1 VGWCLKYWR
10 DVQADLRAFFHLTP
24 AQALAL
30 PGPELLV
37 LIYRCPFFPGV
48 LAARYAKEQEE
59 ERRQSGAGPG
69 RSVIPASREG
79 VELAGLS
86 EYFEIE

>member
-1 VGWCLKYWR
+1 MRYWR
-10 DVQADLRAFFHLTP
+10 DVEADLRAFFHLTP

-30 PGPELLV
+30 PGPELLA
-37 LIYRCPFFPGV
+37 LIYRCPFFQGV

-59 ERRQSGAGPG
+59 EKRLSGAGPG
-69 RSVIPASREG
+69 RTVIPATRG
-79 VELAGLS
+79 AVEASGLE